1 MVGLEA
7 QVTREKEARIIAENK
22 VEKLEGDTM
31 VLKETIT
38 RKDKFHDEEKM
49 RLSEEVVELK
59 REKEFLAVSLDTE
72 KGESENRRKKSLA
85 LMDQL
90 KERDRRVRELQVE
103 MDSRLNT
110 SKEDSVTS
118 FHSSPTPS
126 LSQLSIAGS
135 ESFSRDPWPE
145 EVFSTSG
152 YSAPSLYESVK
163 MGSTTALM
171 ENLQSQLKLKEGELN
186 QLQMEYANIERV
198 RDTMGQELTKL
209 TIKAEQ
215 MDTLTKEMGQLKEEY
230 HILQQKYQTMLTMYG
245 EKVEEAEELKLDL
258 QDVKEMY
265 KMQIDQLT
273 NFSKS
278 D

>member
-1 MVGLEA
+1 M
-7 QVTREKEARIIAENK
+7 
-22 VEKLEGDTM
+22 
-31 VLKETIT
+31 
-38 RKDKFHDEEKM
+38 
-49 RLSEEVVELK
+49 
-59 REKEFLAVSLDTE
+59 
-72 KGESENRRKKSLA
+72 A

-215 MDTLTKEMGQLKEEY
+215 VL
-230 HILQQKYQTMLTMYG
+230 
-245 EKVEEAEELKLDL
+245 
-258 QDVKEMY
+258 
-265 KMQIDQLT
+265 
-273 NFSKS
+273 F
-278 D
+278 

>member
-1 MVGLEA
+1 VEELQGHVKKIEESNIIK
-7 QVTREKEARIIAENK
+7 EK
-22 VEKLEGDTM
+22 V
-31 VLKETIT
+31 
-38 RKDKFHDEEKM
+38 HDEERM
-49 RLSEEVVELK
+49 SLTDENSGLK
-59 REKEFLAVSLDTE
+59 REKEFLAVSLETE
-72 KGESENRRKKSLA
+72 KVESENRRKKSLA
-85 LMDQL
+85 LMEQL
-90 KERDRRVRELQVE
+90 KERDRRVRELQLE

-110 SKEDSVTS
+110 SKEDSMTS
-118 FHSSPTPS
+118 IQSSPTPS

-145 EVFSTSG
+145 EVFSSSG

-163 MGSTTALM
+163 MGNTTAIM
-171 ENLQSQLKLKEGELN
+171 ENLQSQLKLKEGELV
-186 QLQMEYANIERV
+186 QIQAEYFNIERV

-215 MDTLTKEMGQLKEEY
+215 MDTLTSEVTQLREEY
-230 HILQQKYQTMLTMYG
+230 QILQQKYQTMLTMYG

-273 NFSKS
+273 NFNK
-278 D
+278 